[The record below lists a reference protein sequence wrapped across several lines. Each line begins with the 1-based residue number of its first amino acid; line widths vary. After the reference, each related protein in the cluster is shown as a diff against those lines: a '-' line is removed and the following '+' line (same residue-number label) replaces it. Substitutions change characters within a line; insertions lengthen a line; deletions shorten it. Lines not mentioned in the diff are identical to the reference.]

1 MTELKTGRAFQLKTL
16 QNDTSTN
23 KVTIGFKTTAI
34 IKIALYKESQSLGL
48 SLSEYVAA
56 IMDLRHEEKL
66 VLALSG
72 NTENE
77 MAIKKENTKLKETIE
92 HLKGE
97 LECVEKDLDWY
108 LTNSKV
114 DALWEKYDGQT
125 INIPMPDG
133 SVVPIL
139 VDSPKDVYEIILSSF
154 K

>member
-23 KVTIGFKTTAI
+23 KVTIGFTTTAV
-34 IKIALYKESQSLGL
+34 IKIALYKESQSFGL

-56 IMDLRHEEKL
+56 IMDLRHEENL

-72 NTENE
+72 SNVNE
-77 MAIKKENTKLKETIE
+77 IALKKEITKLKETIE
-92 HLKGE
+92 HLKSE

-133 SVVPIL
+133 SVVPIC